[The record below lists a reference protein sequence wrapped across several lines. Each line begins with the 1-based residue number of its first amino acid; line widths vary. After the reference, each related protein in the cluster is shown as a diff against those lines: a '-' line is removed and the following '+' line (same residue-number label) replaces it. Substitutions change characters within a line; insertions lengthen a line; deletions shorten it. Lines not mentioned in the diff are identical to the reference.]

1 MQDDMRIDVVVRFH
15 SPARLRELDR
25 CLFSLFSQSH
35 RPLQVHLAVQR
46 FSAEEV
52 SLVQEKLAPLL
63 QLQPPIGI
71 EILNWQEDEPPDA
84 RSVLINF
91 GVEAAQGRY
100 LAFLDYDDVLYPEA
114 YDMLIEKLR
123 ATGAAIA
130 FGGICVK
137 EIAISEVCDYT
148 CQKRF
153 PFSGDSLVDL
163 FRDNFCPIHSF
174 VIDRS
179 RVSRQDLF
187 FEPAMTRA
195 EDYDF
200 LIRLCAKYPSDF
212 SMVKTIIGDYYYKD
226 DGSNSILTQSSRALD
241 TEAFLEGRRR
251 ITLVSS
257 SVQRSLGLDPD
268 PELTVRQLVD
278 NLS

>member
-1 MQDDMRIDVVVRFH
+1 MQDDMRIDIVVRLH
-15 SPARLRELDR
+15 APNRLRELDR

-35 RPLQVHLAVQR
+35 RPLQVHLALQR

-52 SLVQEKLAPLL
+52 SIVQEKLAPLL

-71 EILNWQEDEPPDA
+71 AILNWQEGPPDA
-84 RSVLINF
+84 RSVLINL
-91 GVEAAQGRY
+91 GIEAAQGRY
-100 LAFLDYDDVLYPEA
+100 LAFLDYDGVLYPEA
-114 YDMLIEKLR
+114 YDLLIENLR

-137 EIAISEVCDYT
+137 EIAISEVYDYT

-179 RVSRQDLF
+179 MVSRQDLF

-195 EDYDF
+195 GDYDF

-212 SMVKTIIGDYYYKD
+212 SMVKTIIGDYYYRD
-226 DGSNSILTQSSRALD
+226 DGSNSIMMQSTRALD

-251 ITLVSS
+251 ITPVSL
-257 SVQRSLGLDPD
+257 SVQRSLGLNPD
-268 PELTVRQLVD
+268 PELTVRQLID